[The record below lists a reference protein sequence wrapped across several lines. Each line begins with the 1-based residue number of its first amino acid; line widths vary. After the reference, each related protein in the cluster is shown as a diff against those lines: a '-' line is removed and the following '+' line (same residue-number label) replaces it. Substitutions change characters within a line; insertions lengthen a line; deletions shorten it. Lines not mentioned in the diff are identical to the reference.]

1 MSRNRVILTGLI
13 GLIAAVTSTALSLA
27 VMRWE
32 WIPVLVTDSLFGWA
46 IFLFLLIFS
55 VSEIP
60 VMIIGMRRIAAS
72 ANTKAR
78 YLALLLNCGY
88 VFFGAV
94 YAVPYILLTGG
105 LALGALLASLSL
117 VRFITSL
124 IYLSK

>member
-1 MSRNRVILTGLI
+1 MSRNSLILTGLI
-13 GLIAAVTSTALSLA
+13 GLIAALALTALCFA

-32 WIPVLVTDSLFGWA
+32 WIPVLVTGSMYGWA
-46 IFLFLLIFS
+46 IFLFLLVFS

-72 ANTKAR
+72 ANPKAR
-78 YLALLLNCGY
+78 YLVLLLNCGY

-94 YAVPYILLTGG
+94 YAAPYILLTGG
-105 LALGALLASLSL
+105 LAFGGLLASLSL
-117 VRFITSL
+117 VRFISSL

>member
-1 MSRNRVILTGLI
+1 MSRNNVILTGLI
-13 GLIAAVTSTALSLA
+13 GLIGAVLVTALCLA
-27 VMRWE
+27 VMRWA
-32 WIPVLVTDSLFGWA
+32 WLPVLVTNSLFGWA

-60 VMIIGMRRIAAS
+60 VMIVGMRRIAAS
-72 ANTKAR
+72 ANPKAR

-117 VRFITSL
+117 VRFISSL

>member
-1 MSRNRVILTGLI
+1 MSRNRVILTGLV
-13 GLIAAVTSTALSLA
+13 GLIAAVLVTALCFV

-32 WIPVLVTDSLFGWA
+32 WVPVLITGTIYGWVV
-46 IFLFLLIFS
+46 FLFLLVFS

-60 VMIIGMRRIAAS
+60 VMIVGMRRIAAS
-72 ANTKAR
+72 ANSKAR

-105 LALGALLASLSL
+105 LVLGALLASLSL

>member
-1 MSRNRVILTGLI
+1 MSRNRVILTGLL
-13 GLIAAVTSTALSLA
+13 GLIAAVLVTAFCFA

-32 WIPVLVTDSLFGWA
+32 WMPVLVTDSLFGWA

-72 ANTKAR
+72 ANAKAR
-78 YLALLLNCGY
+78 YLVLLLNCGY

-105 LALGALLASLSL
+105 LVLGALLASLSL
-117 VRFITSL
+117 IRFITSL
-124 IYLSK
+124 IYLTK

>member
-32 WIPVLVTDSLFGWA
+32 WIPVLVTDSFFGWA

>member
-1 MSRNRVILTGLI
+1 LTGLI

>member
-1 MSRNRVILTGLI
+1 MSRNNVILTGLI
-13 GLIAAVTSTALSLA
+13 GLIGAVLVTALCLG

-32 WIPVLVTDSLFGWA
+32 WIPILVTDSLFSWA

-72 ANTKAR
+72 TNTKAR
-78 YLALLLNCGY
+78 YLVLLLNCGY

-105 LALGALLASLSL
+105 LVLGALLASLSL

-124 IYLSK
+124 IYLGK